1 MASALALV
9 ALPGCSTIGPG
20 YESTA
25 GAVRAVQNAE
35 ASRTAADADKPPP
48 GTVTEITPELIRAQL
63 ALRPA
68 GLPASVMALLGEPE
82 VYRLGAGDV
91 VGIVVYDHPEII
103 SSAIPAT
110 TVADPASV
118 SPAPGFIVSNT
129 GQLSFPYAGTL
140 RVTGM
145 TVQEL
150 EDTLTKRLARVFKE
164 PQINVRVMAFRSKRA
179 YVEGE
184 VRVPGLQVFT
194 DIPMTLPEA
203 LSRAGG
209 ILPSG
214 DRSFVTLT
222 RNGQTTAID
231 LLAMADAGVDPS
243 RIPLRSGDMVTV
255 RSREDRKVSV
265 MGEVLKPSALL
276 MRNGRM
282 SLNEALGEVGG
293 VDLTS
298 SNPRQIYVVR
308 NRPEGGQAI
317 FHLDAR
323 NVLAL
328 ALSDG
333 FPLQARDLVF
343 VDPIE
348 LVRWSRIVNL
358 ILPTATTGNTLRG
371 TFNN

>member
-1 MASALALV
+1 MAVLSGCAL
-9 ALPGCSTIGPG
+9 IGPG
-20 YESTA
+20 YESTS
-25 GAVRAVQNAE
+25 GAVRAIQNAE
-35 ASRTAADADKPPP
+35 ASRTPADADKPPP
-48 GTVTEITPELIRAQL
+48 GTVTEITPELVQAQF
-63 ALRPA
+63 AMKPG
-68 GLPASVMALLGEPE
+68 GLPGNVMALLGEPE

-91 VGIVVYDHPEII
+91 VGITVYDHPEIV

-140 RVTGM
+140 RVSGM

-150 EDTLTKRLARVFKE
+150 EDTLTKRLTRVFKD

-184 VRVPGLQVFT
+184 VRTPGLLVFT

-203 LSRAGG
+203 LARAGG
-209 ILPSG
+209 IAPTG

-222 RNGQTTAID
+222 RNGVTTQID
-231 LLAMADAGVDPS
+231 MMAMAENGVDPT

-255 RSREDRKVSV
+255 RNREDRKVAV
-265 MGEVLKPSALL
+265 MGEVLRPTAQL
-276 MRNGRM
+276 MRNGRL
-282 SLNEALGEVGG
+282 SLSEALAEAGG

-298 SNPRQIYVVR
+298 ANPRQIYVVR

-323 NVLAL
+323 NALAL

-333 FPLQARDLVF
+333 FPLQPRDLVF